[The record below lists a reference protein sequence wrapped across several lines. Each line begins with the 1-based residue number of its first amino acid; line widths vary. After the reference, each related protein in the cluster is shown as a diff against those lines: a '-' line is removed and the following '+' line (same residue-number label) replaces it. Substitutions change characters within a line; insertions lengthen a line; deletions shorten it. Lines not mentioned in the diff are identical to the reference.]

1 MTAQQTYAASLQ
13 QFATMC
19 GVSVANAE
27 LFVGLVSTGVNAGM
41 TLENAIARGRNAL
54 MTTLTNIQRNPRAA
68 RQLVPDLYETLR
80 AKQALRVA
88 A

>member
-19 GVSVANAE
+19 GGTIKDAE

-41 TLENAIARGRNAL
+41 TLEQAIERGRKVIV
-54 MTTLTNIQRNPRAA
+54 TVHENIQRNPRAA
-68 RQLVPDLYETLR
+68 KQFVIDCYDDLR
-80 AKQALRVA
+80 AA
-88 A
+88 AV